1 MMFLMAL
8 RQDLVRRCAELGI
21 QFAMWDETAVTD
33 EQRIIGCPLVF
44 VAVETAVGTFFHTFL
59 ARLDAA
65 QRLDRVI
72 LDEAH
77 LVLTS
82 SHYRPKM
89 GLIRQLR
96 NLRAQFVFLTGT
108 LPPSML
114 QQSLLLSEPT
124 VIRSTTF
131 RKDLRYAV
139 ERLPP
144 ENPGS
149 HFSTWPRRKSRRGWA
164 R

>member
-1 MMFLMAL
+1 MMFLVAL

-21 QFAMWDETAVTD
+21 QFAVWDETAMTD

-77 LVLTS
+77 LVTVART
-82 SHYRPKM
+82 Y
-89 GLIRQLR
+89 G
-96 NLRAQFVFLTGT
+96 NLPVI
-108 LPPSML
+108 
-114 QQSLLLSEPT
+114 SL
-124 VIRSTTF
+124 
-131 RKDLRYAV
+131 K
-139 ERLPP
+139 
-144 ENPGS
+144 
-149 HFSTWPRRKSRRGWA
+149 
-164 R
+164 